1 MSTAARR
8 FVAISSGDPSTRGI
22 RDRVNVVLFG
32 ATGMVGAGVLIECL
46 DDPRVE
52 SVLAVGRRSCAVAHP
67 KLRELIRSDLFDY
80 GDVTDHLLNSGPGEL
95 RAPRPGAYNLARA
108 EE

>member
-1 MSTAARR
+1 M
-8 FVAISSGDPSTRGI
+8 
-22 RDRVNVVLFG
+22 NVVLFG

-52 SVLAVGRRSCAVAHP
+52 SVLAVGRRPCAVAHP

-80 GDVTDHLLNSGPGEL
+80 GDVTDHLVNLDACFFCL
-95 RAPRPGAYNLARA
+95 GASAVVMS
-108 EE
+108 